1 MYVVGGRFP
10 SRGVVDPPRHVIDPR
25 CWCPPTHV
33 GERDSDITQNGERL
47 FFFPSCRRTQRA
59 PRAESGTDKAKQS
72 HDEDTAHNSD
82 TAAVDGAGNR
92 PAEEKAANSAE
103 TSYGGEEGRKAM
115 AALHWCHMSSL
126 RWCMPGCRREWRHHT
141 REGVCVD
148 HTGRLCSPEL
158 GRVAQRQCHRLLP
171 EVGSTNLN
179 RSHGLCVASV
189 TLVGVHRGRWIQLNL
204 LDDEARSQVYVYSTY
219 FYPRLTEVRADYSS
233 RPCTVLCVN
242 NLCWLSG
249 ERKFC
254 EGKTFNWI
262 QQCEV
267 LDAGSG
273 CVFEEVPFRSNS
285 PNVRGWSVSCVCT

>member
-126 RWCMPGCRREWRHHT
+126 RWCMPG
-141 REGVCVD
+141 V
-148 HTGRLCSPEL
+148 
-158 GRVAQRQCHRLLP
+158 
-171 EVGSTNLN
+171 
-179 RSHGLCVASV
+179 
-189 TLVGVHRGRWIQLNL
+189 
-204 LDDEARSQVYVYSTY
+204 
-219 FYPRLTEVRADYSS
+219 
-233 RPCTVLCVN
+233 
-242 NLCWLSG
+242 
-249 ERKFC
+249 
-254 EGKTFNWI
+254 
-262 QQCEV
+262 
-267 LDAGSG
+267 AGSG
-273 CVFEEVPFRSNS
+273 DITHEKGSVLITQGDYARLNS
-285 PNVRGWSVSCVCT
+285 GELLNDSVIDCYLK